1 MKASTGKFILFFTAF
16 QMLIGPFVGLVLHG
30 GERGFFENWSKD
42 QTFTRD
48 YAVELEKDPDRDFVI
63 LNLTDIQLGD
73 EALEEGGAMVKRNTD
88 RIVEATKPDLIT
100 VSDFNAATNNRYAG
114 DARIE
119 PAIASASAA
128 IRAYCGWHVAPVLDC
143 SITLDGEAGDIWLP
157 TNALASVT
165 SAKVGGEDVIAI
177 GTDFDGGDGK
187 MEIRRPAQMDLLFD
201 VLKKKGLTQR
211 QLDKFASGNVL
222 RVMEECL

>member
-1 MKASTGKFILFFTAF
+1 
-16 QMLIGPFVGLVLHG
+16 MLTPWGYEV
-30 GERGFFENWSKD
+30 D
-42 QTFTRD
+42 
-48 YAVELEKDPDRDFVI
+48 EL
-63 LNLTDIQLGD
+63 
-73 EALEEGGAMVKRNTD
+73 
-88 RIVEATKPDLIT
+88 PDLIT

-165 SAKVGGEDVIAI
+165 SATVGGEDVAVT
-177 GTDFDGGDGK
+177 GSN
-187 MEIRRPAQMDLLFD
+187 RRGRVRLAH
-201 VLKKKGLTQR
+201 KTCGL
-211 QLDKFASGNVL
+211 GNVEVGYTAGYDVTACPDL
-222 RVMEECL
+222 MGVVVQRVMASVAMTTYGVSQETAGGVSISYSGSALSDLGSAFLPDSVKAALSTYRLVRSHAA

>member
-1 MKASTGKFILFFTAF
+1 
-16 QMLIGPFVGLVLHG
+16 MLTPWGYEV
-30 GERGFFENWSKD
+30 D
-42 QTFTRD
+42 
-48 YAVELEKDPDRDFVI
+48 EL
-63 LNLTDIQLGD
+63 
-73 EALEEGGAMVKRNTD
+73 
-88 RIVEATKPDLIT
+88 PDLIT

-165 SAKVGGEDVIAI
+165 SAKVGGEDVTVT
-177 GTDFDGGDGK
+177 GSN
-187 MEIRRPAQMDLLFD
+187 RRGRVRLAH
-201 VLKKKGLTQR
+201 KTCGL
-211 QLDKFASGNVL
+211 GNVAIDYVAGYDVAACPDL
-222 RVMEECL
+222 MGVVVQRVMASVAMTTYGVSQETAGGVSISYSGSALSDLGSAFLPDSVKAALSTYRLVRSHAA